1 VYSVAA
7 SLYTSINKRIGEQ
20 RMKDNDTGKLSDF
33 SLYDLSVDTTNL
45 LEQVEELAEL
55 GIADKGELIESITNE
70 LQTKTDSCVSYLD
83 MLADKIEL
91 ADKKMKYFK
100 EIKTSLEARE
110 SNLMEYIK
118 TCMKMSDKSV
128 LKGNLRSI
136 KLRKPSQIINII
148 NENDIPSKF
157 KTITQKVNIDKKALK
172 DVLKQGEL
180 IEGAELSEGK
190 QSLIIK

>member
-1 VYSVAA
+1 MYSVAA

-128 LKGNLRSI
+128 LKGKLRSI

>member
-1 VYSVAA
+1 MYSVAA

-83 MLADKIEL
+83 MLADKVEL

-180 IEGAELSEGK
+180 IEGVELSEGK

>member
-1 VYSVAA
+1 MYSVAA

-20 RMKDNDTGKLSDF
+20 RMKDNESGRLSDF

-45 LEQVEELAEL
+45 LEQVEDIAEL

-110 SNLMEYIK
+110 SNLREYIK
-118 TCMKMSDKSV
+118 TCM
-128 LKGNLRSI
+128 
-136 KLRKPSQIINII
+136 
-148 NENDIPSKF
+148 
-157 KTITQKVNIDKKALK
+157 
-172 DVLKQGEL
+172 
-180 IEGAELSEGK
+180 
-190 QSLIIK
+190 